1 VVDPTMDAVEA
12 FRKQLDG
19 AGLGVLR
26 ELVKVFAER
35 LMAEEADEIC
45 GAPYRERSDDGVN
58 RRNGYRARTVDTR
71 VGTIGLDIP
80 KLREGSYRA
89 TRRRLRRCP

>member
-19 AGLGVLR
+19 AGIDVLR

-35 LMAEEADEIC
+35 LMAEWATANAAPLP
-45 GAPYRERSDDGVN
+45 GAPRG
-58 RRNGYRARTVDTR
+58 RRACPSWARRWLSEVPSQAEWMCRRPCSPACCGSIPGCTH
-71 VGTIGLDIP
+71 GTL
-80 KLREGSYRA
+80 
-89 TRRRLRRCP
+89 

>member
-1 VVDPTMDAVEA
+1 MDAVEA

-35 LMAEEADEIC
+35 PMAQEPTRSAARPP
-45 GAPYRERSDDGVN
+45 GSAPTT
-58 RRNGYRARTVDTR
+58 A
-71 VGTIGLDIP
+71 
-80 KLREGSYRA
+80 
-89 TRRRLRRCP
+89 